1 MKKWML
7 FLLLPVTFLSCKR
20 DPLKVDV
27 SNVDVTVHVDRF
39 EQRIFGPPPDSVI
52 ASVPL
57 LQQEYGLFFRR
68 FLQLINVGQPG
79 SQVFDQYFRLFITDD
94 LNREVYRKVMEVFP
108 DMKTLDKKLAGAFRH
123 YKYYFPDKQVPK
135 VYSYISGFN
144 ASLMIDEG
152 ILGIGLDR
160 YLGKDILWYDRL
172 GIPKYMQRKMV
183 PEKIPSDCM
192 YALASTEFP
201 FSPPDKDTSVTEN
214 VINKMIYEGKLLYF
228 VKAMMP
234 EEKDEVII
242 GFTPEQM
249 KWCRENEAAMWAY
262 LIEQKLLFKT
272 DYMTVN
278 KLTRDAPFTSY
289 FPRES
294 PGRAANWI
302 GWQIVRQ
309 YMQRHREVILP
320 ELMVETNYQKILDGS
335 GYDPH

>member
-1 MKKWML
+1 MVAY
-7 FLLLPVTFLSCKR
+7 FGCHR
-20 DPLKVDV
+20 NPLKVDV
-27 SNVDVTVHVDRF
+27 SDIDAKVKIVRF
-39 EQRIFGPPPDSVI
+39 ERELFEPSVDSVI
-52 ASVPL
+52 ASVPRFRK
-57 LQQEYGLFFRR
+57 EYPLFFRR

-94 LNREVYRKVMEVFP
+94 LNREVYRKVMEVYP
-108 DMKTLDKKLAGAFRH
+108 DVHELEKKLTSAFKH
-123 YKYYFPDKQVPK
+123 YRYYFPEKDVPRI
-135 VYSYISGFN
+135 YTYISGFN
-144 ASLMIDEG
+144 ASLLIDEG

-160 YLGKDILWYDRL
+160 YLGKDVVWYDRL

-201 FSPPDKDTSVTEN
+201 FAPPGDTVVTEN
-214 VINKMIYEGKLLYF
+214 VINRMIYEGKLLYF

-234 EEKDEVII
+234 DEKDEVIA

-249 KWCRENEAAMWAY
+249 KWCRENEAPMWAY

-272 DYMTVN
+272 DYMTMN

-294 PGRAANWI
+294 PGRAANWL
-302 GWQIVRQ
+302 GWQIVRR
-309 YMQRHREVILP
+309 YMERHKEVTLS
-320 ELMVETNYQKILDGS
+320 ELMSETNYQKILDGS
-335 GYDPH
+335 AYDPH